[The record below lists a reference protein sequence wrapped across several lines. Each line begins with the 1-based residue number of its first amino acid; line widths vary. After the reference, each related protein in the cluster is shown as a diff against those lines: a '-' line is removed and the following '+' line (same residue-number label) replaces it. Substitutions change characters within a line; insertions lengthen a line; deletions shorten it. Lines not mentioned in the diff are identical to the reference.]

1 MFNQPIE
8 SWELSRVTNISQI
21 LKNVIVFQEFIVYL
35 ENYRNES
42 RKERLKEFCDT
53 LKKRNNRIYSYLY
66 SINYI

>member
-35 ENYRNES
+35 ENYLEMNLE
-42 RKERLKEFCDT
+42 
-53 LKKRNNRIYSYLY
+53 KKD
-66 SINYI
+66 

>member
-35 ENYRNES
+35 ENYLEMNLE
-42 RKERLKEFCDT
+42 KKDWKEFCDT
-53 LKKRNNRIYSYLY
+53 LKEA
-66 SINYI
+66 